1 MQLART
7 VAIAAVLPG
16 MSVKVRRGTDILL
29 LFAVLAAG
37 PASVRG
43 IEVGSTI
50 SCSLDNLEYLDIS
63 SLECVRCDD
72 DRCSS

>member
-1 MQLART
+1 MRVKVGCGT
-7 VAIAAVLPG
+7 VVSLVIAVL
-16 MSVKVRRGTDILL
+16 T
-29 LFAVLAAG
+29 AG

-50 SCSLDNLEYLDIS
+50 ACSLSNLEYLDIS

-72 DRCSS
+72 DRCLSQLLVA